1 LDDDKRHP
9 SFLLEKQHKK
19 SFLRQ
24 RDCLSGG
31 EVLQYKH
38 K

>member
-1 LDDDKRHP
+1 LDYGKRNP
-9 SFLLEKQHKK
+9 SFLLEEQHKFT
-19 SFLRQ
+19 FLRQ

>member
-1 LDDDKRHP
+1 MINVIQV
-9 SFLLEKQHKK
+9 FLLEKQHKN
-19 SFLRQ
+19 SFLGQ

>member
-1 LDDDKRHP
+1 MIINVIQV
-9 SFLLEKQHKK
+9 FLLEKQHKN

>member
-1 LDDDKRHP
+1 MMINVIQV
-9 SFLLEKQHKK
+9 FLLEKQYKIT
-19 SFLRQ
+19 FLRQ

>member
-1 LDDDKRHP
+1 MMINVIQV
-9 SFLLEKQHKK
+9 FLLEKQHKIT
-19 SFLRQ
+19 FLRQ
-24 RDCLSGG
+24 RDCLTDS